1 MTLYDAIIEK
11 VREIEKK
18 TRMEARVTNIS
29 ASAVLTAELTI
40 VSTILLVIL
49 MIRKLNVYIMVLFL
63 LLVGFML
70 FSMTPIA
77 VILRREQTDSF
88 YKMIFYVILTFG
100 VLITLFYWGNI
111 NV

>member
-29 ASAVLTAELTI
+29 VSAVLTAELTI

-49 MIRKLNVYIMVLFL
+49 MIRKLDVYIMVLFL

-100 VLITLFYWGNI
+100 VLITLLYWGNI

>member
-1 MTLYDAIIEK
+1 MTLYDAIIGK

-29 ASAVLTAELTI
+29 VSAVLTAELTI

-49 MIRKLNVYIMVLFL
+49 MVRKLDVYIMVLF

-70 FSMTPIA
+70 FSMTPIV
-77 VILRREQTDSF
+77 VILHREQTDSF
-88 YKMIFYVILTFG
+88 HKMIFYVILTFG
-100 VLITLFYWGNI
+100 VLITLLYWGNI